1 MDAATVAFVGGGNM
15 AGALLGGLLGR
26 GRERPVPRVQGG
38 ALGGDGRRGAD
49 AAPARD
55 AEAPSILVV
64 EPSAERRA
72 ALARDMGVTALAEAD
87 ASLARAAVV
96 VWAVKPQAFHAAA
109 APCAAHVAGALH
121 VSVMAG
127 IPCSTIAAAT
137 GSRRIVRAM
146 PNTPALIGEGIAG
159 VYATRDVGPADR
171 ALADRLLAPTGERV
185 WFEEEATLDAVTA
198 LSGSGPA
205 YVFLLLEAMTEA
217 GLGVGLAED
226 ASRRLALQTLAGAAR
241 LAQRSDHSAAELRR
255 QVTSPGGTTEAA
267 LRVLEARGV
276 REAVVDAVRAARD
289 RAHALGAPPP
299 VQENPPA

>member
-1 MDAATVAFVGGGNM
+1 MDGATVAFVGGGNM
-15 AGALLGGLLGR
+15 AGALIGGLLGR
-26 GRERPVPRVQGG
+26 GRERPVPRVVAG
-38 ALGGDGRRGAD
+38 AADGRRGAD
-49 AAPARD
+49 AASARD
-55 AEAPSILVV
+55 AATPTLLVV
-64 EPSAERRA
+64 EPNAERRE
-72 ALARDMGVTALAEAD
+72 ALAREMGVTALAEAD
-87 ASLARAAVV
+87 ASLARATLV

-109 APCAAHVAGALH
+109 APCAPHVAKALH

-127 IPCSTIAAAT
+127 IPSSAIAAAT

-146 PNTPALIGEGIAG
+146 PNTPALVGEGIAG
-159 VYATRDVGPADR
+159 VFATRDVGPTDR

-185 WFEEEATLDAVTA
+185 WFDEEASLDAVTA

-226 ASRRLALQTLAGAAR
+226 ASRRLALQTLVGAAR
-241 LAQRSDHSAAELRR
+241 LAQKSDHSAAELRR

-267 LRVLEARGV
+267 LRVLEARGL
-276 REAVVDAVRAARD
+276 RAAVVDAVRAARD

-299 VQENPPA
+299 AKEIP